1 MIFKPAF
8 FEKREGALALPA
20 AAHASAHPCL
30 SGEIFGEF
38 WRNFSLGTS
47 ALSVTPCDGYVFSFG
62 GVEPLPLEGAEFSL
76 CVTEKGISLAAESE
90 KALKRGFMVLL
101 DRFRAV
107 DGEDGVE
114 ILADACLLRDRAALP
129 FRAVHFC
136 VFPETEL
143 WELQRLLRFAAAL
156 RYTHAVVEFWGMLRY
171 DCLRELAWPFA
182 FSKEEVRPILA
193 EARELG
199 LEIIPMFN
207 HWGHA
212 SACRVLHGKH
222 VVLDQDPTLQ
232 TYFTEDG
239 WCFDIGKEKVRAL
252 LCRVREE
259 LMELCGEGQY
269 FHIGCDEAYNFAFTE
284 ENMQMIAE
292 YLGEIAEDLGRHGRR
307 AIAWGDM
314 FLAKREEYN
323 AKNPYIC
330 SAPSEECA
338 AYLRARLSKKILV
351 ADWQY
356 DVKEAP
362 VETAVTFREE
372 GFDTVICPWDR
383 SVEGVYACTDTAK
396 AEGLF
401 GVLHTTWHTLTAGM
415 PYIMHAALGSL
426 EEDGRG
432 EDLWARTHSAALFR
446 RVMPAEGPYE
456 RAGWSKTQVDM
467 IW

>member
-20 AAHASAHPCL
+20 AVAAVAHPCL

-47 ALSVTPCDGYVFSFG
+47 VLSVTPCDGYVFSFG

-76 CVTEKGISLAAESE
+76 CVSEEGIALAAKDAS
-90 KALKRGFMVLL
+90 ALKRGMMTLL
-101 DRFRAV
+101 DLFRAA
-107 DGEDGVE
+107 DGERGVR
-114 ILADACLLRDRAALP
+114 IFVDACHIRDRAALS

-143 WELQRLLRFAAAL
+143 WELQRFLRFAAAL
-156 RYTHAVVEFWGMLRY
+156 RYTHAVLEFWGMLQY
-171 DCLRELAWPFA
+171 EVMSELSWPFA
-182 FSKEEVRPILA
+182 FSKEKVRPILD

-199 LEIIPMFN
+199 LELIPMFN

-222 VVLDQDPTLQ
+222 VVLDQNPALQ
-232 TYFTEDG
+232 TYFTPDG

-252 LCRVREE
+252 LRRVRAE
-259 LMELCGEGQY
+259 LMALCGEGQY
-269 FHIGCDEAYNFAFTE
+269 FHVGCDEAYNFEFTE
-284 ENMQMIAE
+284 ENMQMICE
-292 YLGEIAEDLGRHGRR
+292 YLGEIAAELETCGRR

-314 FLAKREEYN
+314 FLSKEEYPER
-323 AKNPYIC
+323 ADYIC
-330 SAPSEECA
+330 SSPSKECA
-338 AYLRARLSKKILV
+338 AYLRARLSKKILI

-356 DVKEAP
+356 NVKAAP
-362 VETAVTFREE
+362 VETSATFQRE

-383 SVEGVYACTDTAK
+383 SVENVRAAAATAK

-415 PYIMHAALGSL
+415 PHVMHAALGSY
-426 EEDGRG
+426 EAEGVR
-432 EDLWARTHSAALFR
+432 EDLWARTHSAALMR
-446 RVMPAEGPYE
+446 RVMPAKGEYE
-456 RAGWSKTQVDM
+456 RAGWSKKQVDM